1 MNFNDEDKLKE
12 IFKIYKEEEDDIIEI
27 GEKIIGVGGF
37 GSVTE
42 VKTKN
47 GKVFAGKLI
56 KKEKTD
62 EIKFISEF
70 KNKNIVQTNKIY
82 NQDFKGK
89 NYSLILME
97 KAILKDLTTLNKGL
111 FKGLLKI
118 IIDTP
123 FEGVVGD
130 NLIRFYTRQIIGGLE
145 SLDRNDYCH
154 FDIKSDNLL
163 IFIRMKIKLSDFSL
177 LKQLNNKEKEKKI
190 KKVKIPGGT
199 PGYLSPEYYQERNVP
214 FNVAKKQDY
223 FAFGSTLFFLKYG
236 KEMLPYNEYQD
247 DLMTSDYIIDLLQ
260 RAVDLIQSKEIL
272 CDKDFKKF
280 LCSLIKYDPNERP
293 NFEEIYRNKWV
304 NKNVQEINKIY
315 DINNQNEEKLI
326 MELNKSDFLITKK
339 KELKKSDNKFI
350 FKYNKNK

>member
-1 MNFNDEDKLKE
+1 
-12 IFKIYKEEEDDIIEI
+12 
-27 GEKIIGVGGF
+27 
-37 GSVTE
+37 
-42 VKTKN
+42 
-47 GKVFAGKLI
+47 
-56 KKEKTD
+56 
-62 EIKFISEF
+62 
-70 KNKNIVQTNKIY
+70 
-82 NQDFKGK
+82 
-89 NYSLILME
+89 ME
-97 KAILKDLTTLNKGL
+97 
-111 FKGLLKI
+111 
-118 IIDTP
+118 
-123 FEGVVGD
+123 
-130 NLIRFYTRQIIGGLE
+130 
-145 SLDRNDYCH
+145 
-154 FDIKSDNLL
+154 
-163 IFIRMKIKLSDFSL
+163 
-177 LKQLNNKEKEKKI
+177 
-190 KKVKIPGGT
+190 IPGGT